1 MYLEDS
7 GAQFVGASEPSPLQ
21 LEAKA
26 LLESGWWNDY
36 YSNNTS
42 TRCDWPGITC
52 NAGGSVTKIYMTG
65 GLNGDKYL
73 KLNFSSFPNLVRL
86 VLRGT
91 SLQGSIPSSL
101 GLLTNLTHL
110 DLSYNLFNGSIPQ
123 KLGNMRNLHVLSLGG
138 NNFSGPIL
146 SSLCLLTN
154 LTYLDLSSNQFSG
167 FIPQKLGNLRNLHV
181 LSLGGNNFSGPILS
195 SLCLLTNLTYLD
207 LSYNQ
212 FSGFIPQKLG
222 NLRNLHVL
230 SLGGNHFSGPIPS
243 SLWLLTNL
251 THLDLSYN
259 QFIGSVPQKL
269 GNRRNLHVSLGGNNF
284 SRPIPSS
291 PFLPAKNKSIVTKLI
306 VVVAISI
313 SLGFLIFG
321 CFLLSRCMVKKTQSE
336 PREVKNGNI
345 FSIWNYDGHIA
356 YEDMIEATEGFDIK
370 YCIGTG
376 GYGSV
381 YRAELPCGKVVA
393 LKKLHRSEA
402 KNPTFDMSFKNE
414 VKVLTEIRHRNIIKL
429 HGFCLHKQCMVLIYE
444 YMERGSLFYVLSND
458 VEAIELDWSKRV
470 NIIKGTAHA
479 LSYMHHECI
488 PSIVHRDITSNNI
501 LLNNKLEGF
510 VSDFGTAKF
519 LDPDSSNQTLVA
531 GTRGY
536 IAPGELLLSCYN

>member
-7 GAQFVGASEPSPLQ
+7 GAQFVGASESSPLQ
-21 LEAKA
+21 LEARA

-65 GLNGDKYL
+65 GLNGSDKYL
-73 KLNFSSFPNLVRL
+73 KLNFSSFSNLVRL

-110 DLSYNLFNGSIPQ
+110 DLSYNLFNGSI
-123 KLGNMRNLHVLSLGG
+123 S
-138 NNFSGPIL
+138 
-146 SSLCLLTN
+146 
-154 LTYLDLSSNQFSG
+154 
-167 FIPQKLGNLRNLHV
+167 QKLGNLRNLHV

-230 SLGGNHFSGPIPS
+230 SLGGNNFSGPIPS

-259 QFIGSVPQKL
+259 QFIGSIPQKL
-269 GNRRNLHVSLGGNNF
+269 GNRRKLHVLRLGGNNF
-284 SRPIPSS
+284 SGPIHSS

-321 CFLLSRCMVKKTQSE
+321 GFLLSRCMVKKTQSE

-356 YEDMIEATEGFDIK
+356 YEDVIEATEDFDIK

-381 YRAELPCGKVVA
+381 YKAELPCGKVVA

-402 KNPTFDMSFKNE
+402 ENPTFDMSF
-414 VKVLTEIRHRNIIKL
+414 R
-429 HGFCLHKQCMVLIYE
+429 
-444 YMERGSLFYVLSND
+444 
-458 VEAIELDWSKRV
+458 
-470 NIIKGTAHA
+470 
-479 LSYMHHECI
+479 
-488 PSIVHRDITSNNI
+488 
-501 LLNNKLEGF
+501 
-510 VSDFGTAKF
+510 
-519 LDPDSSNQTLVA
+519 
-531 GTRGY
+531 TR
-536 IAPGELLLSCYN
+536 